1 MPDSSLFE
9 TSHKFMYYA
18 QCSTCVSLVDGEA
31 LSSKPGMNLMFA
43 KLMSNT
49 DFSLN
54 CKVVAKEPTHHTIRL
69 SDESQDLAEFLLK
82 LYNDST
88 ISDLLKSSARI
99 EARFDSIQYYYYIFL
114 LICSQYLDSN

>member
-1 MPDSSLFE
+1 MPNSSLFE
-9 TSHKFMYYA
+9 TSHTFMYYA
-18 QCSTCVSLVDGEA
+18 QCSTCVSLIDGEA

-49 DFSLN
+49 DVSLN

-69 SDESQDLAEFLLK
+69 SDESQDLAEFLLE

-88 ISDLLKSSARI
+88 IISELLDESSAGI
-99 EARFDSIQYYYYIFL
+99 EASLWCIPFYIIIIFL
-114 LICSQYLDSN
+114 KF

>member
-18 QCSTCVSLVDGEA
+18 QCSTCVALVDWEA
-31 LSSKPGMNLMFA
+31 LSSKPSMNLMFA

-54 CKVVAKEPTHHTIRL
+54 CKVVAKEPTHHMIHL
-69 SDESQDLAEFLLK
+69 SDGSQDLAEFLLK

-88 ISDLLKSSARI
+88 IISELLESSAGI
-99 EARFDSIQYYYYIFL
+99 EARFRCIPFNYTF
-114 LICSQYLDSN
+114 